1 MNDRIRELPDS
12 PGVYLFYGSEEE
24 LLYVGKARSIRKRVA
39 NHFSAGGSRMTARVD
54 RIETLVTATEAEA
67 LLAEQSFIKRHRP
80 HFNIRLRDDKSY
92 PYVCVSLDEE
102 YPRVYFT
109 REKHRPHRAYF
120 GPFSSAKRVRET
132 LDLLGKLFQFRTCE
146 GAEPGR
152 RSGNPCLDYYIKRC
166 GAPCVGYVSKEEY
179 RHNID
184 AIVDFLSGRYRQVE
198 SEEEAKMEAAAA
210 AEEFERAALHRDR
223 LKAIRSLFERQR
235 VAGGTVG
242 TADLIGVA
250 VEGPDANAQVFQVR
264 DGILA
269 ARQSFYLE
277 NQAERDPAEVAE
289 EFIGQYYSAA
299 PAMPPMIVVGPY
311 LRERAG
317 VLAEALSERRGSA
330 VEVRAAE
337 RGDKRRLREL
347 AERNARLA
355 LDQDRLR
362 REHRRARRVE
372 SLASLRE
379 VLGMEELP
387 VRIEGF
393 DISNIGGEHTVASMV
408 VFEGGAPKKADYR
421 RFRVRGDKREAGANG
436 GPDDFASME
445 EVLERRVARYL
456 EQADLSPH
464 DDKRDESFA
473 SLPSLLMIDGGK
485 GQLASGMKVLA
496 PFAERGVTVVS
507 LAKKLEEVYVPG
519 RSAPLDLAADSEAS
533 RLLQRVRD
541 EAHRF
546 AIEHH
551 RGRRDRA
558 MTGSVL
564 DGLKGI
570 GPARK
575 RALLQAFRLPGAVPG
590 GNQGGARGGARPAW
604 QSRPRDPRAT
614 EQDELGMAD
623 GKVTLV
629 VITGHSGAGKS
640 EAIAAFEDGG
650 YFCVD
655 NLPPRMIDSL
665 GELFRHKG
673 SGVERAAVVS
683 DVRGGEYFEDL
694 VQVLDDLER
703 GGLKPLVLFLEADEE
718 TLLDRYK
725 ETRRRHPLA
734 PEGRIVEGIR
744 AERELLAPL
753 RERADVVMDTSD
765 LTGAELR
772 RRIAEEMLGGDAVSV
787 RMTVMTCPTAS
798 VASAAVSLFWICSL
812 PRLNAAPMP
821 RARTSMAPR
830 ILAATIPMPTSSA
843 PRGGHGVR
851 GS

>member
-1 MNDRIRELPDS
+1 MAKAPENEHLSRAERIAEQRRSLPDA
-12 PGVYLFYGSEEE
+12 PGVYLFYGADGE

-39 NHFSAGGSRMTARVD
+39 SHFSGGNTRMTSLVD
-54 RIETLVTATEAEA
+54 RIDTLVTATEAEA

-92 PYVCVSLDEE
+92 PYVAVSMDED

-109 REKHRPHRAYF
+109 REKHRSGRLYF

-146 GAEPGR
+146 GVEPGR
-152 RSGNPCLDYYIKRC
+152 RSGSPCLDYYIKRC
-166 GAPCVGYVSKEEY
+166 GAPCVGYISREEY

-198 SEEEAKMEAAAA
+198 NEEQAKMAGAAE

-235 VAGGTVG
+235 VAGGSVG

-250 VEGPDANAQVFQVR
+250 VEGADANAQVFQVR

-269 ARQSFYLE
+269 ERQSFYLE
-277 NQAERDPAEVAE
+277 NQAEREPAEVAE
-289 EFIGQYYSAA
+289 EFIGQYYSAS
-299 PAMPPMIVVGPY
+299 PAMPSMIVVGPY
-311 LRERAG
+311 LRDRVG
-317 VLAEALSERRGSA
+317 VLSEALSERRGSP

-347 AERNARLA
+347 AERNAKLA

-393 DISNIGGEHTVASMV
+393 DISNIGAEHTVASMV
-408 VFEGGAPKKADYR
+408 VFEGGATKKSDYR
-421 RFRVRGDKREAGANG
+421 RFKVRGEDGNGRGG

-445 EVLERRVARYL
+445 EVLSRRMNRYL

-464 DDKRDESFA
+464 DGKRDESFA
-473 SLPSLLMIDGGK
+473 SLPSLILIDGGK
-485 GQLASGMKVLA
+485 GQLAAGVRALQ
-496 PFAERGVTVVS
+496 PFTERGVTVIS
-507 LAKKLEEVYVPG
+507 LAKKLEEVYLPG

-533 RLLQRVRD
+533 KLLQRVRD

-546 AIEHH
+546 AIDHH

-564 DGLKGI
+564 DELKGI

-575 RALLQAFRLPGAVPG
+575 RALLHHFGSPERFLAATREELEAVPG
-590 GNQGGARGGARPAW
+590 LP
-604 QSRPRDPRAT
+604 
-614 EQDELGMAD
+614 
-623 GKVTLV
+623 GKV
-629 VITGHSGAGKS
+629 
-640 EAIAAFEDGG
+640 
-650 YFCVD
+650 
-655 NLPPRMIDSL
+655 
-665 GELFRHKG
+665 
-673 SGVERAAVVS
+673 
-683 DVRGGEYFEDL
+683 
-694 VQVLDDLER
+694 
-703 GGLKPLVLFLEADEE
+703 
-718 TLLDRYK
+718 
-725 ETRRRHPLA
+725 
-734 PEGRIVEGIR
+734 GREIHEQ
-744 AERELLAPL
+744 
-753 RERADVVMDTSD
+753 
-765 LTGAELR
+765 
-772 RRIAEEMLGGDAVSV
+772 
-787 RMTVMTCPTAS
+787 
-798 VASAAVSLFWICSL
+798 
-812 PRLNAAPMP
+812 LN
-821 RARTSMAPR
+821 RTS
-830 ILAATIPMPTSSA
+830 
-843 PRGGHGVR
+843 
-851 GS
+851 